1 MTDQEAVDFV
11 NEKIQEALSDNHG
24 TGETPYAAFEERV
37 AQQLVDEALLRH
49 STDNVTVQIV
59 LLDE

>member
-11 NEKIQEALSDNHG
+11 NQKIDEALELNAGS
-24 TGETPYAAFEERV
+24 ETPYAEFEKRV
-37 AQQLVDEALLRH
+37 ARQLVDEALERQ